1 MNARSSTPSA
11 EAVPIVPTGYIW
23 RDPSRIP
30 PREWLY
36 DRHYVRDYVTA
47 TVAAPGVG
55 KTSLALA
62 EALAMVTGKPL
73 LDVPVR
79 KPLRI
84 WYWNGEDP
92 LDEIE
97 RRVAAL
103 CLHYQLRPDD
113 LGGRLYFDS
122 GRNIPIIVGEIV
134 KNSPQ
139 IDKAVVDALAGEC
152 IAKKIDL
159 LMLDPLVSAHKVPE
173 SDNGSMDYIVKA
185 AFGAVAERANIGV
198 DLQVHVRKGP
208 AGTSNDYTVD
218 DARGASAQIG
228 AYRSVRV
235 LNRMAAQE
243 RDQLGIAADEAQLTF
258 RVDMGKQNM
267 QRPSSTAIWRK
278 LVSVPLGN
286 ATPDRPEDIVQV
298 AVAWKAP
305 DVMAGIVPDDVRKV
319 QEAISAREYAA
330 NPQANDWAGHA
341 IAAALGL
348 KTDTK
353 PEKAK
358 VNALMRA
365 WLKSGALATTR
376 THDTRN
382 GRDRP
387 IIVAGSA
394 AA

>member
-1 MNARSSTPSA
+1 MSNL
-11 EAVPIVPTGYIW
+11 IVPTGYTW
-23 RDPSRIP
+23 RDPSLIP

-36 DRHYVRDYVTA
+36 GRHYVRRYVTA

-73 LDVPVR
+73 LDAPVR
-79 KPLRI
+79 EPLRV

-97 RRVAAL
+97 RRIAAL
-103 CLHYQLRPDD
+103 CLHYQISPDD

-122 GRNIPIIVGEIV
+122 GRDMPIIVGGMA
-134 KNSPQ
+134 KNNVQ
-139 IDKAVVDALAGEC
+139 INMAVIDKLVAEC
-152 IAKKIDL
+152 KAKRIDL
-159 LMLDPLVSAHKVPE
+159 LMIDPLVSAHKVPE
-173 SDNGSMDYIVKA
+173 SDNGSMDHIVKA
-185 AFGAVAERANIGV
+185 AFGAVAEGANIGV
-198 DLQVHVRKGP
+198 DLQVHVRKSP
-208 AGTSNDYTVD
+208 AGTTNDYTVD
-218 DARGASAQIG
+218 DARGASSQIG

-258 RVDMGKQNM
+258 RVDNGKQNM
-267 QRPSSTAIWRK
+267 QRPSATATWRK

-298 AVAWKAP
+298 ATAWKAP
-305 DVMAGIVPDDVRKV
+305 DILAGIVPDDVRKV
-319 QEAISAREYAA
+319 QEAVSGRECAA
-330 NPQANDWAGHA
+330 NPQANNWAGHV
-341 IAAALGL
+341 IGKALGL
-348 KTDTK
+348 PTDTK
-353 PEKAK
+353 AEKAK
-358 VNALMRA
+358 VSALMRV

-394 AA
+394 VE